1 MIEGKGKMDR
11 EIDIR
16 LMKARMNVRVRQP
29 FLGAVALSMHIVEE
43 PGIVTMCT
51 DGTNMFYD
59 PTFLDK
65 VTEAELTGVV
75 AEEAYHKAN
84 KHHLRRGPREPE
96 LWNIACDYQIHNDL
110 LLDGFKFP
118 KAIEING
125 EMVPI
130 YHDPQYA
137 GLSAEDIY
145 YLLEKK
151 REEEKQNAE
160 ASDEQGDEGE
170 ERDST
175 SGMGG
180 EGEDEETEEDQDETE
195 EDTEHDGSDPDGNTE
210 SEDEVSDDADTD
222 GSEGTSVSAYGQPSE
237 GSEGHE
243 AAEAKAQKIAAEILK
258 GNKLSGVGMIIDAP
272 DKNSEIETEITLQE
286 CISVAKRAGTLPGY
300 LQRLVKELNEP
311 KTDWRTEL
319 RRFISP
325 SYRKDSTWA
334 RPNRR
339 HLHSG
344 MYLPGFVSDGVSSL
358 VLVVD
363 GSGSIDYEALKQ
375 VISEVQSVLDI
386 GGVDK
391 VHVIYCDMHVYNER
405 EYVAGEQIEILPAQS
420 GGTMFAPAFRWI
432 AENAPEAAGVVYFTD
447 MFAADWKAMEALRDD
462 SLAPPTLW
470 AAHGDP
476 RQYRNIVAPFGD
488 TIEVNY

>member
-1 MIEGKGKMDR
+1 MIE
-11 EIDIR
+11 EIDVR

-29 FLGAVALSMHIVEE
+29 FLGAVALTMNIKAQ

-51 DGTNMFYD
+51 DGVDMFYD

-65 VTEAELTGVV
+65 VTESELTGVV

-110 LLDGFKFP
+110 LKDGFKFP

-125 EMVPI
+125 EMIPI

-151 REEEKQNAE
+151 REEEEKQNAE

-170 ERDST
+170 ECDST
-175 SGMGG
+175 SGMGS
-180 EGEDEETEEDQDETE
+180 EGEDEEAEKDQDESE
-195 EDTEHDGSDPDGNTE
+195 EDAGHNGGDPDGDTE
-210 SEDEVSDDADTD
+210 SDEEISDDAMDAD
-222 GSEGTSVSAYGQPSE
+222 GGEGASVSTHGRPSE
-237 GSEGHE
+237 SGEGHE
-243 AAEAKAQKIAAEILK
+243 AEEAEAQEIASEILK
-258 GNKLSGVGMIIDAP
+258 GKKLSGVGMVIDAP
-272 DKNSEIETEITLQE
+272 NTNAEIETEIALQE

-300 LQRLVKELNEP
+300 LQKLVKGLNEP
-311 KTDWRTEL
+311 QTDWRTEL
-319 RRFISP
+319 RRFLSP
-325 SYRKDSTWA
+325 SYRKDSTWS

-344 MYLPGFVSDGVSSL
+344 MYLPGSMTDGVSSL

-363 GSGSIDYEALKQ
+363 GSGSIDYDALKQ
-375 VISEVQSVLDI
+375 VISEVQSVLDE

-391 VHVIYCDMHVYNER
+391 VHVIYCDEHVYNER
-405 EYVAGEQIEILPAQS
+405 EYAAGETMEVLPAQC
-420 GGTMFAPAFRWI
+420 GGTLFAPAFNWI
-432 AENAPEAAGVVYFTD
+432 AENATDVAGVVYFTD
-447 MFAADWKAMEALRDD
+447 MATADWKTVAAIGDD

-470 AAHGDP
+470 AMHGDP
-476 RQYRNIVAPFGD
+476 RFYRTITPPFGD
-488 TIEVNY
+488 AIEVNF